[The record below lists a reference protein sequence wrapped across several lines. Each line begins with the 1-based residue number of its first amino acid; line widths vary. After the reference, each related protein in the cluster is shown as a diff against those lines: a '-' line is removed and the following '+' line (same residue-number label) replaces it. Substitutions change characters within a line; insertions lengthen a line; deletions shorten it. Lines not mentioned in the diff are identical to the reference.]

1 MRKQL
6 LILGAIILILVGIN
20 ALNKRADEQP
30 GSSHAKTPSTT
41 EKFDMSMHSLD
52 DPNSIWVVVNKHR
65 PLNPVSYVPTDLRVP
80 SVALR
85 LPQNNPSMQMR
96 TEAASALEKLFE
108 AADKNGTPL
117 RLSSAYRSYT
127 YQVGLYSGYVQKDG
141 QGAADSESARPGYS
155 EHQTGLAVDVG
166 NVNGSCEVRQCF
178 GDSTAGKWVAAN
190 SYKYGYIVRYPQ
202 GLTAVTG
209 YEYEPWHLRYVGE
222 PLAAEM
228 YRLGTKSLEQFF
240 TLGDAPDYE

>member
-1 MRKQL
+1 
-6 LILGAIILILVGIN
+6 
-20 ALNKRADEQP
+20 
-30 GSSHAKTPSTT
+30 
-41 EKFDMSMHSLD
+41 MHSLD